1 MPSSLARDPTTMIHP
16 RRESFKH
23 GLLPILRLIFFDLA
37 QTLIP
42 LKLILE
48 TFTLILHS
56 DSKPLIVAKLREID
70 YVDPD
75 IVLFLYIQSYKSFLL
90 RTHKNSVVVADVWPS
105 IFTFDDYL
113 LLSRCFSDFVDLIQ
127 KILVLVLN
135 AIQLVSGHNR
145 WGVASHVDEEACG
158 EFEHGR
164 SDRWQKWKMRARR
177 RRILNV

>member
-90 RTHKNSVVVADVWPS
+90 RTHKNSVVVAD
-105 IFTFDDYL
+105 
-113 LLSRCFSDFVDLIQ
+113 
-127 KILVLVLN
+127 
-135 AIQLVSGHNR
+135 LVSGHNR

-164 SDRWQKWKMRARR
+164 SDGWQKWKMRARR